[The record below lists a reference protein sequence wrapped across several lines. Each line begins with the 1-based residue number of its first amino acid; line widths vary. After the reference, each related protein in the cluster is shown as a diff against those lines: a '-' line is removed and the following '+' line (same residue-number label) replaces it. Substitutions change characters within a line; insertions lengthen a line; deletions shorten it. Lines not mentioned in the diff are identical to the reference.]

1 MKELIDYLQTHHA
14 NAQTVPTSKLDP
26 TIYFKYKEWFT
37 TESFSPKKLIEKLSQ
52 ADLGILELNSNLS
65 IKVGDLWW
73 FNGLNHPY
81 LILKQNK
88 FGWIAVQLSSQKKNK
103 SIEIEV
109 VSRFVHKPSY
119 ITSNVGVFTETS
131 LSEQAKLIGVWEG
144 KKTTLN
150 KIYRELLRQLR

>member
-1 MKELIDYLQTHHA
+1 MEELIIYLQTHHA
-14 NAQTVPTSKLDP
+14 NAQTVPTTKVDP
-26 TIYFKYKEWFT
+26 TIYYKYQEWFT
-37 TESFSPKKLIEKLSQ
+37 SQSFSPKKLIERLSQ
-52 ADLGILELNSNLS
+52 TDLGILETSNLS

-88 FGWIAVQLSSQKKNK
+88 FGWVAVQLSSQKKNC
-103 SIEIEV
+103 SIHIEV
-109 VSRFVHKPSY
+109 ISRFVHKPSY
-119 ITSNVGVFTETS
+119 ITSNVGVFTEKS

-144 KKTTLN
+144 KKLTLN